1 MDYRLIAG
9 LLLGGL
15 VVLFIVQN
23 AAVVEIRFLFWTFAM
38 SRALMIFFVLAI
50 GVLLG
55 WLMHG
60 HVAHKKRSSD

>member
-1 MDYRLIAG
+1 MDYRLVTG

-15 VVLFIVQN
+15 LVLFIVQN
-23 AAVVEIRFLFWTFAM
+23 AAVVEIRFLVWTFAM

-60 HVAHKKRSSD
+60 RVAHKKRSSD